1 MAWRRPT
8 TLALLEDHG
17 ASLADLLARNR
28 GGDRG
33 EEPPKGAAGTSPWSS
48 GARASS
54 AATGLARGETE
65 RGASSDATNQSAEA
79 APGKV
84 GTASYIRTVAGE

>member
-33 EEPPKGAAGTSPWSS
+33 EEPPKGARRDELLVLLGSRILSS
-48 GARASS
+48 YRV
-54 AATGLARGETE
+54 
-65 RGASSDATNQSAEA
+65 
-79 APGKV
+79 GK
-84 GTASYIRTVAGE
+84 G